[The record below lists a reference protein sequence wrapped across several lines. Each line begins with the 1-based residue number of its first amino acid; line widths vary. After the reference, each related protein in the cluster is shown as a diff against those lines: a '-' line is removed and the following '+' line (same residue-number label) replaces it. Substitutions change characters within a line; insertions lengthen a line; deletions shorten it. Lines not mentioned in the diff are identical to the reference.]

1 MVKVTD
7 GTIQRRD
14 QNSGLKDLNEPRGIS
29 FWRGFLPD
37 QKERGWTIA
46 LFFVILIGTILRI
59 ATINQSVGNDEA
71 YTYLAF
77 SSRPVLSILTD
88 YSHPNNHIFHSILS
102 HFSALLFGQVT
113 WAVRLPALLAGIL
126 MIPACYVAGRKLYNA
141 PAGLIAASFLAA
153 SPTFITY
160 SAQARGYSLLA
171 FFTLVMILLAA
182 ELVQQNSPSGWIVF
196 SLCGVLGAFT
206 IPIMVYP
213 LAALYIWLMLEFFTR
228 YGWSRE
234 FRKRIIPVLIS
245 AIGVIA
251 GTVLVYAPVILA
263 GTGLKSLIANGE
275 VVSQPWSVFLIN
287 LRTRLGRTW
296 IEWNDDLPFFFTL
309 LTAIGFVI
317 SFYIHR
323 RLSRTKVHLA
333 FASILG
339 FAIVLLIHRVAPYTR
354 IWTFVQPWFYIWAGA
369 GLAGLVQF
377 LFGKGNLAYVFFIA
391 ALAIYPILST
401 GVSLQRGG
409 YIEVSQPG
417 VEETV
422 SDALLTQLKDGQL
435 VAAMVPTSTQIK
447 YYFSQKADYKN
458 WFYDTYLQQPFDQL
472 LVVVATNTDQTMQSV
487 LERNKLLDQVD
498 WHNGKIVYS
507 YKKVDVYLVDRLQEV
522 P

>member
-1 MVKVTD
+1 MVTSNTGIKQHQD
-7 GTIQRRD
+7 R
-14 QNSGLKDLNEPRGIS
+14 NPGLDNMNTPIDLT

-37 QKERGWTIA
+37 SKERGWTIA
-46 LFFVILIGTILRI
+46 AFVVILIGAVLRI
-59 ATINQSVGNDEA
+59 VYINQSVGNDEA

-88 YSHPNNHIFHSILS
+88 YSHPNNHIFHSILA

-113 WAVRLPALLAGIL
+113 WAIRLPALLAGIL
-126 MIPACYVAGRKLYNA
+126 MIPACYVTGRKLYNA
-141 PAGLIAASFLAA
+141 PAGLMAASFLAA

-160 SAQARGYSLLA
+160 SAQARGYTLLA
-171 FFTLVMILLAA
+171 FFTLVMILLGA
-182 ELVQQNSPSGWIVF
+182 ELVKQNSRSGWIVF

-228 YGWSRE
+228 YGWSQE
-234 FRKRIIPVLIS
+234 FRRRIVPVLIS

-251 GTVLVYAPVILA
+251 GTILVYLPVIMV

-296 IEWNDDLPFFFTL
+296 IEWNDDLPFFFTF
-309 LTAIGFVI
+309 LTVIGFVI

-333 FASILG
+333 IASIIG
-339 FAIVLLIHRVAPYTR
+339 FAIVLIIHRVAPYTR

-391 ALAIYPILST
+391 ALAVYPILSI
-401 GVSLQRGG
+401 GVNLQRGG
-409 YIEVSQPG
+409 YMEVTQPG

-422 SDALLTQLKDGQL
+422 SGELLTQLKDGQL
-435 VAAMVPTSTQIK
+435 IAAVVPTSTQIK

-458 WFYDTYLQQPFDQL
+458 WFYDTYRQQPFNQL
-472 LVVVATNTDQTMQSV
+472 LVVIANNSDQTLQSV
-487 LERNKLLDQVD
+487 LERNKLLDLVD
-498 WHNGKIVYS
+498 WQNGEIIYS
-507 YKKVDVYLVDRLQEV
+507 YKQVDVYRVNRLQEV

>member
-1 MVKVTD
+1 MVKSNT
-7 GTIQRRD
+7 GINRRQD
-14 QNSGLKDLNEPRGIS
+14 QNTGPEHSNPPADTS
-29 FWRGFLPD
+29 FWKGFLPD
-37 QKERGWTIA
+37 SKERGWTIA
-46 LFFVILIGTILRI
+46 ALVVILIGAILRI
-59 ATINQSVGNDEA
+59 VFINQSVGNDEA

-88 YSHPNNHIFHSILS
+88 YSHPNNHIFHSILA

-113 WAVRLPALLAGIL
+113 WAIRLPALLGGIL
-126 MIPACYVAGRKLYNA
+126 MIPACYLAGRKLYSA
-141 PAGLIAASFLAA
+141 PAGLMAASFLAA

-160 SAQARGYSLLA
+160 SAQARGYTVLA
-171 FFTLVMILLAA
+171 FFTLVMILLGA
-182 ELVQQNSPSGWIVF
+182 ELVQQNNRSGWIVF

-213 LAALYIWLMLEFFTR
+213 LAALYIWLVLEFFTR

-234 FRKRIIPVLIS
+234 FRQRIIPVLVS

-251 GTVLVYAPVILA
+251 GTVLVYLPVILA

-275 VVSQPWSVFLIN
+275 VVSQPWSIFIIN

-296 IEWNDDLPFFFTL
+296 TEWNDALPFFFTF

-333 FASILG
+333 VASVLG

-391 ALAIYPILST
+391 ALAVYPILSI
-401 GVSLQRGG
+401 GVNLQRGG
-409 YIEVSQPG
+409 YTEVTQPG

-422 SDALLTQLKDGQL
+422 SAALLTELQDGQMV
-435 VAAMVPTSTQIK
+435 VAVVPTSTQIK
-447 YYFSQKADYKN
+447 YYFSQKAEYKN
-458 WFYDTYLQQPFDQL
+458 WFYDTYRQQPFDQL
-472 LVVVATNTDQTMQSV
+472 LVVVATNSDQTLQSV
-487 LERNKLLDQVD
+487 LERNKLLDQVG
-498 WHNGKIVYS
+498 WQTGEIVYS
-507 YKKVDVYLVDRLQEV
+507 YKKVDVYRVDRLQEV